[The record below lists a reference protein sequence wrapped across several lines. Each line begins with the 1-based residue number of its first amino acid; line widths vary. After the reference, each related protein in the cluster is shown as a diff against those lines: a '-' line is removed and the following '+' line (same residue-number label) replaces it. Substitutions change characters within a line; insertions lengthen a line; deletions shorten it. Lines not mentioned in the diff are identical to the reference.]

1 MPFFYYYDPYYW
13 VILLPA
19 ILISVYAQIKVF
31 RHLPTLLRCAQPPGE

>member
-19 ILISVYAQIKVF
+19 ILISVYAQIKVSGTF
-31 RHLPTLLRCAQPPGE
+31 RRRAISESAGE